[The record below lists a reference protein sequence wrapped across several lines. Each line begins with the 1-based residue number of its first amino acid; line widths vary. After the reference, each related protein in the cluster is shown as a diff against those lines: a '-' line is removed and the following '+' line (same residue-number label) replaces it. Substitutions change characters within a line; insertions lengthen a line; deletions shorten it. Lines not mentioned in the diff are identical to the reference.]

1 MYAIPNE
8 NMIFLPCSFVLCV
21 TFTHRFASI
30 SYFPFSHTFHTDF
43 ISNWIWQNVEMAE
56 GVCKTGDVQYT
67 LYLRCV
73 SIYCTGLTSE
83 PWNGNVNILPCA
95 NVHVVCAVPHYS
107 NTRQCIYI
115 YVLNHVHNAMHSAH
129 THTHTPTPKVSPD
142 DSRALSLSHSLHTL
156 FRFQPVAMLVELMWV
171 NVRLQLI
178 YKFWVNTTW
187 KW

>member
-1 MYAIPNE
+1 MQSQMKLWHFCRARSSSASPSLIVLPRFH
-8 NMIFLPCSFVLCV
+8 IF
-21 TFTHRFASI
+21 R
-30 SYFPFSHTFHTDF
+30 FHTHF
-43 ISNWIWQNVEMAE
+43 TPTLYQIEFGKMWEWGG

-67 LYLRCV
+67 VYLRCA

-129 THTHTPTPKVSPD
+129 THTRPRQKCHLMI
-142 DSRALSLSHSLHTL
+142 AELSLSLTHYFDFNLS
-156 FRFQPVAMLVELMWV
+156 QC
-171 NVRLQLI
+171 
-178 YKFWVNTTW
+178 
-187 KW
+187 